1 MSMRDPVVETRL
13 SAILARGRVEAGFRA
28 LSPEDAVERLLRPVL
43 LAEGFSV
50 ASASGAL
57 EGIRNREGAG
67 STSFGSVAL
76 PHARVSGLGR
86 IVGALGLNPAG
97 VYESGP
103 AGIRVILA
111 FASPA
116 SATVEHLQFLAQVA
130 RLLRQEEAVVD
141 LLEAG
146 DEAALLDAIRRRER

>member
-13 SAILARGRVEAGFRA
+13 SAILARGRVETRFRA
-28 LSPEDAVERLLRPVL
+28 LSPEDAVELLLRPVL
-43 LAEGFSV
+43 LAEGFSP
-50 ASASGAL
+50 AAADGAL

-76 PHARVSGLGR
+76 PHARVPGLGR
-86 IVGALGLNPAG
+86 IVGALAVNADG
-97 VYESGP
+97 VYASGP
-103 AGIRVILA
+103 PGIRVVLA

-130 RLLRQEEAVVD
+130 RILRQEETVAD
-141 LLEAG
+141 LLG
-146 DEAALLDAIRRRER
+146 SPDEAAILEAVRRRER

>member
-1 MSMRDPVVETRL
+1 MREATVETRL
-13 SAILARGRVEAGFRA
+13 STILARGRIEVAFRA

-43 LAEGFSV
+43 LAEGFT
-50 ASASGAL
+50 AAAADGAL

-76 PHARVSGLGR
+76 PHARVAGLGR
-86 IVGALGLNPAG
+86 IVGALALNGSG
-97 VYESGP
+97 VYDSGP
-103 AGIRVILA
+103 PGIRVVLA

-130 RLLRQEEAVVD
+130 RLLRQEETVAS
-141 LLEAG
+141 LLEAP
-146 DEAALLDAIRRRER
+146 DAAALLEAIRRRER